1 MESSSKAQAAEAGEV
16 VEASLVAP
24 DVRFRDLFD
33 RDYSYVWHSLRRLGV
48 AERDVDDIANEVF
61 VRVHKSFHDYDPT
74 RPSRPWLFAF
84 CARLASDYRRL
95 ARHRFESS
103 LDAGDAVHSVSARSD
118 EQVAL
123 GEKRALV
130 LEALEA
136 LDDERRQVFVLHELD
151 ELAIPEVARALNIP
165 VPTAYT
171 RLRAARKT
179 FAETVRR
186 LTAKAPAVKP
196 PAASFAPF
204 ASSAPAAPASPVPLA
219 SARRDAGG
227 T

>member
-1 MESSSKAQAAEAGEV
+1 MESSSTPQEAQTNEV
-16 VEASLVAP
+16 LETPLAPPAPP
-24 DVRFRDLFD
+24 DVRFRELFD
-33 RDYSYVWHSLRRLGV
+33 RDYAYVWHSLRRLGV

-61 VRVHKSFHDYDPT
+61 VRVHKSFHDYDPA

-95 ARHRFESS
+95 ARHRREAWFE
-103 LDAGDAVHSVSARSD
+103 AGDGVHSVSARSE
-118 EQVAL
+118 EQVEV

-136 LDDERRQVFVLHELD
+136 LDDERRQVFVLHEID
-151 ELAIPEVARALNIP
+151 ELPIPEVARALQIP

-179 FAETVRR
+179 FSDAVRR
-186 LTAKAPAVKP
+186 LV
-196 PAASFAPF
+196 
-204 ASSAPAAPASPVPLA
+204 ASPPDRARAALA
-219 SARRDAGG
+219 QPREGMEGR
-227 T
+227 